1 MRLQESCS
9 PPAAEA
15 VMLSRAAA
23 PPMKLVFLLLLLV
36 ASGAIA
42 AEEKKAVAT
51 ISPTEQDIIS
61 LAIARSIETIGDE
74 LHVLEET
81 TSVGL
86 SAHRDENEV
95 AMQLREQA
103 LDHDP
108 PFRAAVE
115 DFIRKNRTGTKLI
128 FPNPLAKNTQIISR
142 EELQKIF
149 PPSGDKKRTGW
160 KTFLARYPH
169 SGGLINVSRP
179 GIDAKQKVAII
190 YLGQTRDYGSGS
202 GRLHIF
208 RREGT
213 EWVLTDEFFGPPL
226 L

>member
-1 MRLQESCS
+1 
-9 PPAAEA
+9 
-15 VMLSRAAA
+15 MLSTAAA

-42 AEEKKAVAT
+42 TEEKKAVAT

-103 LDHDP
+103 LDHDR

-160 KTFLARYPH
+160 KTFLARYPR

-179 GIDAKQKVAII
+179 GI
-190 YLGQTRDYGSGS
+190 
-202 GRLHIF
+202 
-208 RREGT
+208 
-213 EWVLTDEFFGPPL
+213 
-226 L
+226 